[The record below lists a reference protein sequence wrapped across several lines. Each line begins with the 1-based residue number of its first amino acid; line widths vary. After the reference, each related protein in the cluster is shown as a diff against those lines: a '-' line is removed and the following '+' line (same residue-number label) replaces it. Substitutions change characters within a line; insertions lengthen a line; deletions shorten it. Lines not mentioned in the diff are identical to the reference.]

1 MKERLLNDQ
10 VVGQIREAFQNLK
23 EPVEILFFG
32 RKDGCDYCDDTL
44 KLAQEIADIS
54 ELLTLKVYDLDSD
67 AVIAGKYRVDKA
79 PGIVLLGR
87 DAITTGENG
96 EESQDYGV
104 RFAGIPSGYE
114 FSSFIQDLLLV
125 SGRDS
130 KLRPETRAF
139 LKELKQ
145 PVLLQVFVTPT

>member
-1 MKERLLNDQ
+1 MTERLLNDQ
-10 VVGQIREAFQNLK
+10 VVRQIREAFENLK

-32 RKDGCDYCDDTL
+32 KKEDCDYCEDTL
-44 KLAQEIADIS
+44 KLAQEIAEIS
-54 ELLTLKVYDLDSD
+54 ELLTLRVYDLDSD
-67 AVIAGKYRVDKA
+67 AEIAGKYRVDKA
-79 PGIVLLGR
+79 PGMVLVGR
-87 DAITTGENG
+87 DDQKTGENRG
-96 EESQDYGV
+96 ESQDYGV

-114 FSSFIQDLLLV
+114 FSSFVQDLLLV

-130 KLRPETRAF
+130 RLRPETREF